1 MNYMKTLLK
10 GFEQSRVQSLDV
22 GNFYYVLLI
31 LTIPSDSI
39 QYLDVCLYD
48 LVNVMKSKVNN
59 VIINTVT
66 REMTYLKYINSEHI
80 RVSLDIHPYEVLAD
94 YLFSDEGIETMFQHY
109 RFTYDPHM
117 SHFLTNRSLR
127 SIIGINESYEDNDL
141 IGR

>member
-48 LVNVMKSKVNN
+48 LVNVIKSKVNN

-94 YLFSDEGIETMFQHY
+94 TYLVMKVSKLCFNITDL
-109 RFTYDPHM
+109 HM
-117 SHFLTNRSLR
+117 IR
-127 SIIGINESYEDNDL
+127 ICL
-141 IGR
+141 IF